1 MSEYRP
7 SSGVYLITRAE
18 IARLHE
24 PQNKALREQVEESM
38 CLLHGL
44 FSRYGSDGHRWF
56 DLDEDQALRELQ
68 ARIDALRNHDPYWRR
83 ILEDVDRYLR
93 MRDEHSRTGPSLAK
107 IEVAD
112 DVSDAVLDRLAF
124 LEGYPRLMQ
133 VQAKLA
139 ELAGAK
145 S

>member
-7 SSGVYLITRAE
+7 GSGVYLISRAE

-24 PQNKALREQVEESM
+24 PQNKDLREQVEESLS
-38 CLLHGL
+38 LLHGL

-56 DLDEDQALRELQ
+56 DLDEDQALRELHL
-68 ARIDALRNHDPYWRR
+68 RIDALRDHDPYWRR

-93 MRDEHSRTGPSLAK
+93 MRDDHSKAGPSLAK
-107 IEVAD
+107 MELAD
-112 DVSDAVLDRLAF
+112 EVSDAVLDRLAF
-124 LEGYPRLMQ
+124 LTGYPRLIQ

-139 ELAGAK
+139 DLAGAK
-145 S
+145 